1 MIKQR
6 IEYDSPLDALIAITK
21 QLGEYENRYRMK
33 SEDFFDRYGKGMTE
47 DSEDFICWAND
58 YRHYI
63 AVRSETERQLRN
75 VA

>member
-21 QLGEYENRYRMK
+21 QLGEYENRYSMK
-33 SEDFFDRYGKGMTE
+33 SEEFFDRYGKGMSE

-58 YRHYI
+58 YRHYMAI
-63 AVRSETERQLRN
+63 RYEIERQLRN

>member
-33 SEDFFDRYGKGMTE
+33 SEEFFDRYGKEMTE

-58 YRHYI
+58 YRHYMAI
-63 AVRSETERQLRN
+63 RYEIERQLRN

>member
-33 SEDFFDRYGKGMTE
+33 SEDFFDRYGKGITE

-58 YRHYI
+58 YRHYMAI
-63 AVRSETERQLRN
+63 RHEIERQLRN